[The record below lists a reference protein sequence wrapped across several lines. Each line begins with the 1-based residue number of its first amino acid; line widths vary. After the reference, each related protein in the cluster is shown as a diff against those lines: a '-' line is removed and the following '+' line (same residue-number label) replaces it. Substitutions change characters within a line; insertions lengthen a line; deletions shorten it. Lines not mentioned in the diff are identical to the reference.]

1 MTINYKLGFSKITKG
16 EKRPWHPAVSGI
28 TAGEFSSAANHRD
41 LHNVCCVGSRG
52 RKGKAFAENTSPV
65 YLKNAEDV
73 VIS

>member
-1 MTINYKLGFSKITKG
+1 M
-16 EKRPWHPAVSGI
+16 SGI

-41 LHNVCCVGSRG
+41 LDNVCCVGSRG

-73 VIS
+73 VISQRKK